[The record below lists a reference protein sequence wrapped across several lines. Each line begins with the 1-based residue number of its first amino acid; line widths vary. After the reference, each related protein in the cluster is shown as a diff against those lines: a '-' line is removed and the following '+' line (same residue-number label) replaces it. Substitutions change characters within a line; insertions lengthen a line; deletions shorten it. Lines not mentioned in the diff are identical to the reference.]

1 MFISM
6 IRALILYVCVIAGM
20 RFMGKRQIGELEPSD
35 LVTTILI
42 SELAAIPMQDLG
54 TPLITGIIPIATLV
68 VIEIFVS
75 FIGIK
80 SLGLRRLFNGKAT
93 IIIRRGRIDQ
103 KKLKEM
109 RITVDE
115 VLEALR
121 QNNIESV
128 SQIKYGV
135 IEANG
140 KLSYVLQAPYRPM
153 TAQMMPQA
161 ISQDS
166 GLPLVVISDG
176 KLVQKNLRILGKDEH
191 ALVQQVKKAGIQEI
205 RDVFLMT
212 LDDCGNTFLQEK
224 ERKR

>member
-54 TPLITGIIPIATLV
+54 TPLVTGIIPIATLV

-75 FIGIK
+75 FLGIK
-80 SLGLRRLFNGKAT
+80 SMGLRRLFNGKAT
-93 IIIRRGRIDQ
+93 IIIRRGHIDQ

-128 SQIKYGV
+128 SQVKYGV

-140 KLSYVLQAPYRPM
+140 KLTYVLQAPYRPL

-161 ISQDS
+161 TSQDS

-191 ALVQQVKKAGIQEI
+191 ALRQQVQKAGIQEI

-224 ERKR
+224 ERKA